1 MSSCLVLRFLG
12 VGVGFVGDA
21 ERSEEL
27 AHEPAI
33 GALVEESLAQ
43 PVEIRAGLVLD
54 EGAPKLDQAR
64 GAARRLEPGQAFA
77 RQHGDRILER
87 RFLARAGL
95 GERASVVAVVEHG
108 GDVRSHALHPARA
121 DGFDPRLLDRVEQ
134 GARRRALRREAPVDR
149 VAVAGKA
156 ERERIGKPADDRGFA
171 RIGLARRLGQPG
183 LRPFRRG
190 HERRLVGRI
199 GDLELGMTRQRTR
212 ARRERPLERLIGRI
226 GLAGGRFAVAGRL
239 DVDGRHERP

>member
-1 MSSCLVLRFLG
+1 MF
-12 VGVGFVGDA
+12 D
-21 ERSEEL
+21 
-27 AHEPAI
+27 
-33 GALVEESLAQ
+33 
-43 PVEIRAGLVLD
+43 
-54 EGAPKLDQAR
+54 
-64 GAARRLEPGQAFA
+64 
-77 RQHGDRILER
+77 
-87 RFLARAGL
+87 
-95 GERASVVAVVEHG
+95 
-108 GDVRSHALHPARA
+108 SHALHPARA

-199 GDLELGMTRQRTR
+199 GDLELGMTRQRPR

-226 GLAGGRFAVAGRL
+226 GLAGGGFAVAGRL
-239 DVDGRHERP
+239 DVDARHSGPSKRGAAAERGERQRLLYRPRPLGPARQSGASLPELGRTNAAIGAPNPRARARRRATTRRRRAPPAQGSRRPSRCSC

>member
-1 MSSCLVLRFLG
+1 MK
-12 VGVGFVGDA
+12 
-21 ERSEEL
+21 
-27 AHEPAI
+27 
-33 GALVEESLAQ
+33 
-43 PVEIRAGLVLD
+43 
-54 EGAPKLDQAR
+54 GAPKLDQAR

-199 GDLELGMTRQRTR
+199 GDLELGMTRQRPR

-226 GLAGGRFAVAGRL
+226 GLAGGGFAVAGRL